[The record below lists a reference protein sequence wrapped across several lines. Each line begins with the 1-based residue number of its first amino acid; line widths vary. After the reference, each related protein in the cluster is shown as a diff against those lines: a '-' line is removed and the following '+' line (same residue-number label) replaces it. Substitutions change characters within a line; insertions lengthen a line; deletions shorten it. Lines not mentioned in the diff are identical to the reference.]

1 MNQVPR
7 EMLFGDIFNDLFEV
21 PLYRM
26 YGTMKTDV
34 YDQGDHYVMETD
46 MPGFKKE
53 DVTIDYNNGYLTVS
67 AKKEKVVED
76 KNFVRRERY
85 YGELKRSY
93 YVGEIDESL
102 IKANFEDGI
111 LKLVVPKSNKELQ
124 SKKIIDIE

>member
-1 MNQVPR
+1 
-7 EMLFGDIFNDLFEV
+7 
-21 PLYRM
+21 
-26 YGTMKTDV
+26 
-34 YDQGDHYVMETD
+34 

-124 SKKIIDIE
+124 SKDNRY